1 MANTTIQHKRSLTS
15 GNLPEAASLKQ
26 GELAINIPDR
36 RVFTKDQTNTV
47 IDVFGQSVNTTANVS
62 FRSGVFSNGVT
73 TTQYTSN
80 IAVGTAPLVVTS
92 TTVVTNLNTDLL
104 DGQHGSFYTNAT
116 NISTG
121 TLGAAR
127 LPAFTGDATSS
138 AGSSNLTL
146 ASTGV
151 VAGTYGN
158 SSIIPSITVDAKG
171 RVTSVVNTAAV
182 AGVSNFS
189 YASSNNTFSIVTSAG
204 SAYEA
209 TINQVNNLTITGNL
223 VVSGATT
230 YINTNQLNIG
240 DNIIALN
247 ADLGAVAP
255 TENAGLSVNRGSSA
269 NVDFIWNET
278 SDEWTLGNTA
288 VTGYI
293 SSTSTVT
300 GTQLVSSVAT
310 GTAPFV
316 VASNTVVTN
325 LNADLLDGF
334 TSSYF
339 ANATHNHTTLT
350 GVTSISFASEASD
363 YSSIATTVSGANTYF
378 DFILADDPYQSD
390 TWRWRFV
397 PAVGT
402 IFSAMELDCSAQGV
416 ANLTVPGLI
425 SSSSLSS
432 SVATGTAPLTVTSTT
447 LVTNLNADLL
457 DSQQGSYYTNA
468 SNMSTGTLPA
478 ARLPAFTGD
487 ATSTV
492 GTSALT
498 LSTTGVT
505 AGTYGNSSIIPSIT
519 VDAKGRVTSIVNTAV
534 AGASSVSNFS
544 YASGNNTFSIATG
557 DGSSYNA
564 TISQVN
570 DLTITGNLVV
580 SGTTTYINTTALNIG
595 DAVVVL
601 NADLGAVAPTENAG
615 LTINRGS
622 SANVE
627 FLWNETSDVWTLGN
641 TSVTGTIAASGTITG
656 SQYTS
661 TIATGTAPLVVTSTT
676 AVTNLNAD
684 LLDGQHGSYYSNA
697 TNLSTGTIPAAR
709 LPAFT
714 GDATSTVGTS
724 ALTLSNTGVTAGTYG
739 NSSIIPSITVDAKGR
754 ITSVVNN
761 AVAGVSNLSYAS
773 GNNTLTITT
782 SAGSS
787 YSATISSVA
796 GLTSTSN
803 VVVSATTNTN
813 SLYVTGGALY
823 IGNSLS
829 NSANYIAFGGITG
842 DTPGSY
848 ITSFIGERL
857 YGGSESSEILIFKGN
872 DVEGSAGPDRVRV
885 FAANF
890 QVDTY
895 TTATSGSF
903 ATVGAS
909 ASATPRFIIKQ
920 NGYVGINTTSP
931 GYNLQV
937 NGSFAATT
945 KSFLINHPTKPNM
958 QLRYGSLEGP
968 ENGVYVR
975 GRSTSKIILL
985 PEYWVKLVDPDS
997 ITVELTPIGRQQ
1009 KLYVK
1014 DISNNQVV
1022 VGGSH
1027 TPSYF
1032 YTVYGE
1038 RCDVEKLEE
1047 EIG

>member
-15 GNLPEAASLKQ
+15 GNLPAAASLKQ

-62 FRSGVFSNGVT
+62 FGSGVFSNGVT

-171 RVTSVVNTAAV
+171 RVTSVVNTAV

-209 TINQVNNLTITGNL
+209 TINQVNDLTITGNL
-223 VVSGATT
+223 VVSGTTT

-378 DFILADDPYQSD
+378 DFILADDPIQSD

-397 PAVGT
+397 PSGGT

-519 VDAKGRVTSIVNTAV
+519 VDAKGRITSIVNTAV
-534 AGASSVSNFS
+534 AGVVTIASGVASYIYTSSNNTFRIESAAGYSYATIDTVNTFSVSN
-544 YASGNNTFSIATG
+544 
-557 DGSSYNA
+557 
-564 TISQVN
+564 
-570 DLTITGNLVV
+570 
-580 SGTTTYINTTALNIG
+580 
-595 DAVVVL
+595 
-601 NADLGAVAPTENAG
+601 
-615 LTINRGS
+615 
-622 SANVE
+622 
-627 FLWNETSDVWTLGN
+627 TL
-641 TSVTGTIAASGTITG
+641 SVTGTTTLGAVNVSGN
-656 SQYTS
+656 
-661 TIATGTAPLVVTSTT
+661 ANFDTGTLFVDATNNRVGVGNTTPATSLEVAGNVGIGGRVVMESAAVSTTSTT
-676 AVTNLNAD
+676 QTVLTSFSATTYGCAKLLIQATRGGSRDVSEVLVTHD
-684 LLDGQHGSYYSNA
+684 
-697 TNLSTGTIPAAR
+697 
-709 LPAFT
+709 
-714 GDATSTVGTS
+714 
-724 ALTLSNTGVTAGTYG
+724 GVTAYATEYG
-739 NSSIIPSITVDAKGR
+739 SVRTANAPAIYSLDVD
-754 ITSVVNN
+754 V
-761 AVAGVSNLSYAS
+761 
-773 GNNTLTITT
+773 
-782 SAGSS
+782 SAGNVRILVTSS
-787 YSATISSVA
+787 
-796 GLTSTSN
+796 
-803 VVVSATTNTN
+803 
-813 SLYVTGGALY
+813 
-823 IGNSLS
+823 
-829 NSANYIAFGGITG
+829 
-842 DTPGSY
+842 
-848 ITSFIGERL
+848 
-857 YGGSESSEILIFKGN
+857 
-872 DVEGSAGPDRVRV
+872 
-885 FAANF
+885 
-890 QVDTY
+890 
-895 TTATSGSF
+895 
-903 ATVGAS
+903 
-909 ASATPRFIIKQ
+909 
-920 NGYVGINTTSP
+920 NTTSTL
-931 GYNLQV
+931 YK
-937 NGSFAATT
+937 AA
-945 KSFLINHPTKPNM
+945 
-958 QLRYGSLEGP
+958 
-968 ENGVYVR
+968 
-975 GRSTSKIILL
+975 
-985 PEYWVKLVDPDS
+985 
-997 ITVELTPIGRQQ
+997 
-1009 KLYVK
+1009 
-1014 DISNNQVV
+1014 
-1022 VGGSH
+1022 
-1027 TPSYF
+1027 
-1032 YTVYGE
+1032 YTMLG
-1038 RCDVEKLEE
+1038 
-1047 EIG
+1047 I